1 MFQTLYFIIILVA
14 LPRKKSSI
22 HREITPLKE
31 NDCFVVFNRKRNA
44 FTFPIHFH
52 PEFEINYIKNAKGGR
67 RVVGDH
73 IDLIGEK
80 ELVMVGPNLYH
91 GWQNFNNNTNN
102 QLHEITIQF
111 SKELFSENVLDKNIL
126 KPIKELLSKANQ
138 GILFSQ
144 ETVKEIEKLLFS
156 LNKNNGFESF
166 LDFQMLLYKLAISTD
181 TKLLTNISFQQKNDF
196 HNSKRI
202 EIIYNYI
209 TENYKEKIK
218 LNEMAEMVNM
228 TVISFGRLIKQRTG
242 KPFIDFVNE
251 VRLGYATR
259 DLIETTKS
267 VAEIC
272 YDSGFNNLSNFN
284 RLFKKRQG
292 TTPSEFRNKF
302 SS

>member
-1 MFQTLYFIIILVA
+1 MTK
-14 LPRKKSSI
+14 RKHSI
-22 HREITPLKE
+22 HREITPLKK
-31 NDCFVVFNRKRNA
+31 NDCFLVFNRKRNA

-67 RVVGDH
+67 RFVGDH
-73 IDLIGEK
+73 IDLIEEK
-80 ELVMVGPNLYH
+80 ELVMVSPNLYH
-91 GWQNFNNNTNN
+91 GWENFNNDTNE

-111 SKELFSENVLDKNIL
+111 PKDLFSENMLDKNIL
-126 KPIKELLSKANQ
+126 KPIKDLLENSNQ

-144 ETVKEIEKLLFS
+144 ETITEIEPLLFEIS
-156 LNKNNGFESF
+156 NNNSFEGF
-166 LDFQMLLYKLAISTD
+166 LLFQKLLYKLSLSSNK
-181 TKLLTNISFQQKNDF
+181 KLLTNISFQQKNDF
-196 HNSKRI
+196 HNSKKI
-202 EIIYNYI
+202 EIIYKFI

-218 LNEMAEMVNM
+218 LNDMAEMVNM

-251 VRLGYATR
+251 IRIGYATR

-284 RLFKKRQG
+284 RIFKKRQG

-302 SS
+302 SNYS